1 MNFPFY
7 IAKRYLFAKKSH
19 NVINVISGIS
29 VAGIALASFALI
41 CTLSVFNGFND
52 LVATLF
58 TKFDPELKIVSTQGK
73 LFNTDNSKIQDLS
86 TLPFVEEYSFSLEE
100 QALIQYRNSQQIIT
114 IKGVEESF
122 YATSGIE
129 DILRGNGIFMLA
141 DEVCNYGIPGIGIIS
156 KLGSGIQPAEPFKL
170 YVPKQGER
178 VNMINAAANFNS
190 CNVYSPGVAFQMNQA
205 KYDENYLLVSL
216 DVAEN
221 LTGYNNQATAI
232 ELKLSDNISVKK
244 AKKRIAALLGTDF
257 KVLDRYEQQEDIF
270 KVVKLEKFI
279 SYLFLT
285 FILLISCFNIISSLI
300 MLMIEKQS
308 DTEILRSLGANKST
322 TTQIFI
328 YDGILI
334 SMIGAVSG
342 VVLGTI
348 AALLQQQFGFIPL
361 GTNGGFIVDAYPV
374 NLKIEDIVLVLATVL
389 VVSYIS
395 IKPIGK
401 LAKRVIG
408 Q

>member
-29 VAGIALASFALI
+29 VAGIALASFALV
-41 CTLSVFNGFND
+41 CTLSVFNGFNE

-58 TKFDPELKIVSTQGK
+58 TKFDPELKIVSAQGK
-73 LFNTDNSKIQDLS
+73 LFDTDGEFVKEI
-86 TLPFVEEYSFSLEE
+86 TALPFVEDCSFSLEE
-100 QALIQYRNSQQIIT
+100 QALVQYRNTQQIVM

-122 YATSGIE
+122 YSTSGIDE
-129 DILRGNGIFMLA
+129 ILIGKGIFMLSDA
-141 DEVCNYGIPGIGIIS
+141 VCEYGIPGIGIIS
-156 KLGSGIQPAEPFKL
+156 NLGSGIQPADAFSL
-170 YVPKQGER
+170 YVPKQGEK

-190 CNVYSPGVAFQMNQA
+190 SSIYSPGVAFQVNQT
-205 KYDENYLLVSL
+205 KYDDNYIIVSMDL
-216 DVAEN
+216 ARK
-221 LTGYNNQATAI
+221 LTGYENKASAI
-232 ELKLSDNISVKK
+232 ELKISDNISIKR
-244 AKKRIAALLGTDF
+244 AKKKISSILGSNF
-257 KVLDRYEQQEDIF
+257 EVLDRYEQQEDIF

-285 FILLISCFNIISSLI
+285 FILLIACFNIISSLI
-300 MLMIEKQS
+300 MLMIEKQA
-308 DTEILRSLGANKST
+308 DTDILRSLGADKST
-322 TTQIFI
+322 TTQIFV

-348 AALLQQQFGFIPL
+348 AALMQQHFGFIPL

-374 NLKIEDIVLVLATVL
+374 SVHLQDIILVLATVL
-389 VVSYIS
+389 AVSYIS

>member
-86 TLPFVEEYSFSLEE
+86 ELPFVEEYSFSLEE

-190 CNVYSPGVAFQMNQA
+190 CNVYSPGVAFQVNQA

-216 DVAEN
+216 DVAEK

-308 DTEILRSLGANKST
+308 DTEILRSLGADKST

>member
-86 TLPFVEEYSFSLEE
+86 ELPFVEEYSFSLEE

-141 DEVCNYGIPGIGIIS
+141 DEVCNYGLPGIGIIS

-190 CNVYSPGVAFQMNQA
+190 CNVYSPGVAFQVNQA

-216 DVAEN
+216 DVAEK

-308 DTEILRSLGANKST
+308 DTEILRSLGADKST

>member
-86 TLPFVEEYSFSLEE
+86 ELPFVEEYSFSLEE

-308 DTEILRSLGANKST
+308 DTEILRSLGADKST

>member
-244 AKKRIAALLGTDF
+244 AKKRIAALLGTDS

-300 MLMIEKQS
+300 MLMIE
-308 DTEILRSLGANKST
+308 
-322 TTQIFI
+322 
-328 YDGILI
+328 
-334 SMIGAVSG
+334 
-342 VVLGTI
+342 
-348 AALLQQQFGFIPL
+348 
-361 GTNGGFIVDAYPV
+361 
-374 NLKIEDIVLVLATVL
+374 
-389 VVSYIS
+389 
-395 IKPIGK
+395 
-401 LAKRVIG
+401 
-408 Q
+408 

>member
-73 LFNTDNSKIQDLS
+73 LFNTDNSKIKDLS
-86 TLPFVEEYSFSLEE
+86 ELPFVEEYSFSLEE

-190 CNVYSPGVAFQMNQA
+190 CNVYSPGVAFQVNQA

-216 DVAEN
+216 DVAEK

-308 DTEILRSLGANKST
+308 DTEILRSLGADKST

>member
-86 TLPFVEEYSFSLEE
+86 ELPFVEEYSFSLEE

-178 VNMINAAANFNS
+178 INMINAAANFNS
-190 CNVYSPGVAFQMNQA
+190 CNVYSPGVAFQVNQA

-216 DVAEN
+216 DVAEK

-308 DTEILRSLGANKST
+308 DTEILRSLGADKST

>member
-29 VAGIALASFALI
+29 VAGIALASFALV
-41 CTLSVFNGFND
+41 CTLSVFNGFNS
-52 LVATLF
+52 LVAMLF
-58 TKFDPELKIVSTQGK
+58 TKFDPELKIVAAQGK
-73 LFNTDNSKIQDLS
+73 LFEANDS
-86 TLPFVEEYSFSLEE
+86 TIEELTALPFVEECSYSLEE
-100 QALIQYRNSQQIIT
+100 QALVQYRNSQQIVM

-122 YATSGIE
+122 YSTSGIE
-129 DILRGNGIFMLA
+129 DILRGNGIFMLSDA
-141 DEVCNYGIPGIGIIS
+141 VCEYGIPGMGIIS
-156 KLGSGIQPAEPFKL
+156 NLGCGMQPAEPFKL

-178 VNMINAAANFNS
+178 VNMINATSNFNS
-190 CNVYSPGVAFQMNQA
+190 CSIFSPGVAFQVNQA
-205 KYDENYLLVSL
+205 KYDENYIIVSL
-216 DVAEN
+216 DLARE
-221 LTGYNNQATAI
+221 LTGYKNRASAI
-232 ELKLSDNISVKK
+232 ELKLSEKTSIKR
-244 AKKRIAALLGTDF
+244 AKKRIESVIGSDF
-257 KVLDRYEQQEDIF
+257 IVLDRYEQQEDIF

-285 FILLISCFNIISSLI
+285 FILLIACFNIISSLI

-308 DTEILRSLGANKST
+308 DTEILKSLGADSSA

-334 SMIGAVSG
+334 SMTGAISG
-342 VVLGTI
+342 VLLGTI
-348 AALLQQQFGFIPL
+348 TALLQQCFGFIPL
-361 GTNGGFIVDAYPV
+361 GANGGFIVDAYPV
-374 NLKIEDIVLVLATVL
+374 NVHWQDIVLILATVL
-389 VVSYIS
+389 AVSYIS

>member
-86 TLPFVEEYSFSLEE
+86 DLPFVEEYSFSLEE

-141 DEVCNYGIPGIGIIS
+141 DEVCNYGIPGLGIIS

-190 CNVYSPGVAFQMNQA
+190 CNIYSPGVAFQVNQA

-285 FILLISCFNIISSLI
+285 FILLIACFNIISSLI
-300 MLMIEKQS
+300 MLMIEKQA
-308 DTEILRSLGANKST
+308 DTEILRSLGADKST
-322 TTQIFI
+322 TTQIFV

-348 AALLQQQFGFIPL
+348 AALMQQHFGFIPL

>member
-86 TLPFVEEYSFSLEE
+86 DLPFVEEYSFSLEE

-129 DILRGNGIFMLA
+129 DILRGKGIFMLA
-141 DEVCNYGIPGIGIIS
+141 DEVCNYGIPGLGIIS
-156 KLGSGIQPAEPFKL
+156 RLGSGIQPAEPFKL

-190 CNVYSPGVAFQMNQA
+190 CNIYSPGVAFQVNQA

-244 AKKRIAALLGTDF
+244 AKKRIAALLGTEF

-285 FILLISCFNIISSLI
+285 FILLIACFNIISSLI
-300 MLMIEKQS
+300 MLMIEKQA
-308 DTEILRSLGANKST
+308 DTEILRSLGADKST
-322 TTQIFI
+322 TTQIFV

-334 SMIGAVSG
+334 SIIGAVSG

-348 AALLQQQFGFIPL
+348 AALMQQHFGFIPL

>member
-86 TLPFVEEYSFSLEE
+86 NLPFVEEYSFSLEE

-141 DEVCNYGIPGIGIIS
+141 DEVCNYGIPGLGIIS

-190 CNVYSPGVAFQMNQA
+190 CNVYSPGVAFQVNQA

-244 AKKRIAALLGTDF
+244 AKKRIAALLGTEF

-285 FILLISCFNIISSLI
+285 FILLIACFNIISSLI
-300 MLMIEKQS
+300 MLMIEKQA
-308 DTEILRSLGANKST
+308 DTEILRSLGADKST
-322 TTQIFI
+322 TTQIFV

-348 AALLQQQFGFIPL
+348 AALMQQHFGFIPL

-374 NLKIEDIVLVLATVL
+374 NLKIEDIVLVLTTVL

>member
-86 TLPFVEEYSFSLEE
+86 ELPFVEEYSFSLEE

-216 DVAEN
+216 DVAEK

-308 DTEILRSLGANKST
+308 DTEILRSLGADKST

>member
-86 TLPFVEEYSFSLEE
+86 ELPFVEEYSFSLEE

-190 CNVYSPGVAFQMNQA
+190 CNVYSPGVAFQVNQA

-216 DVAEN
+216 DVAEK

-244 AKKRIAALLGTDF
+244 AKKRIVALLGTDF

-308 DTEILRSLGANKST
+308 DTEILRSLGADKST

>member
-86 TLPFVEEYSFSLEE
+86 ELPFVEEYSFSLEE

-190 CNVYSPGVAFQMNQA
+190 CNIYSPGVAFQVNQA

-308 DTEILRSLGANKST
+308 DTEILRSLGADKST

-348 AALLQQQFGFIPL
+348 VALLQQQFGFIPL

>member
-29 VAGIALASFALI
+29 VAGIALASFALV

-58 TKFDPELKIVSTQGK
+58 TKFDPELKIVAAQGK
-73 LFNTDNSKIQDLS
+73 LFDIDNCAVEEISQ
-86 TLPFVEEYSFSLEE
+86 LPFVEDYSYSLEE
-100 QALIQYRNSQQIIT
+100 QALVQYRNTQQIVV

-122 YATSGIE
+122 YSTSGIE
-129 DILRGNGIFMLA
+129 DILRGNGIFMLTDA
-141 DEVCNYGIPGIGIIS
+141 VCEYGIPGMGVIS
-156 KLGSGIQPAEPFKL
+156 NLGSGIQPAEPFKL

-178 VNMINAAANFNS
+178 VNMINAAANFQSSN
-190 CNVYSPGVAFQMNQA
+190 
-205 KYDENYLLVSL
+205 VSL
-216 DVAEN
+216 DLARK
-221 LTGYNNQATAI
+221 LTGYQNKASAI
-232 ELKLSDNISVKK
+232 ELKLTDDISVKR
-244 AKKRIAALLGTDF
+244 AKKKIAAIVGTDF

-285 FILLISCFNIISSLI
+285 FILLIACFNIISSLI
-300 MLMIEKQS
+300 MLMIEKQA
-308 DTEILRSLGANKST
+308 DTEILRSLGADKAT
-322 TTQIFI
+322 TTSIFI

-334 SMIGAVSG
+334 SMLGAVSG

-348 AALLQQQFGFIPL
+348 AALLQQFFGFIPL

-374 NLKIEDIVLVLATVL
+374 SVHLQDIILVLTTVL
-389 VVSYIS
+389 AVSYIS

>member
-86 TLPFVEEYSFSLEE
+86 ELPFVEEYSFSLEE

-190 CNVYSPGVAFQMNQA
+190 CNVYSPGVAFQVNQA

-216 DVAEN
+216 DVAEK

-308 DTEILRSLGANKST
+308 DTEILRNLGADKST

>member
-86 TLPFVEEYSFSLEE
+86 DLPFVEEYSFSLEE

-141 DEVCNYGIPGIGIIS
+141 DEVCNYGIPGLGIIS

-190 CNVYSPGVAFQMNQA
+190 CNVYSPGVAFQVNQA

-244 AKKRIAALLGTDF
+244 AKKRIAALLGTEF

-285 FILLISCFNIISSLI
+285 FILLIACFNIISSLI
-300 MLMIEKQS
+300 MLMIEKQA
-308 DTEILRSLGANKST
+308 DTEILRSLGADKST
-322 TTQIFI
+322 TTQIFV

-348 AALLQQQFGFIPL
+348 AALMQQHFGFIPL

>member
-122 YATSGIE
+122 YAASGIE

-308 DTEILRSLGANKST
+308 DTEILRSLGADKST

>member
-100 QALIQYRNSQQIIT
+100 QALIQYRNSQQVIT

-308 DTEILRSLGANKST
+308 DTEILRSLGADKST

>member
-86 TLPFVEEYSFSLEE
+86 ELPFVEEYSFSLEE

-190 CNVYSPGVAFQMNQA
+190 CNVYSPGVAFQVNQA

-308 DTEILRSLGANKST
+308 DTEILRSLGADKST

>member
-86 TLPFVEEYSFSLEE
+86 TLSFVEEYSFSLEE

-308 DTEILRSLGANKST
+308 DTEILRSLGADKST

>member
-86 TLPFVEEYSFSLEE
+86 TLPFVEECSFSLEE

-308 DTEILRSLGANKST
+308 DTEILRSLGADKST

>member
-19 NVINVISGIS
+19 NIINVISGIS

-86 TLPFVEEYSFSLEE
+86 DLPFVEEYSFSLEE

-141 DEVCNYGIPGIGIIS
+141 DEVCNYGIPGLGIIS

-190 CNVYSPGVAFQMNQA
+190 CNIYSPGVAFQVNQA
-205 KYDENYLLVSL
+205 KYDENFLLVSL

-244 AKKRIAALLGTDF
+244 AKKRIAALLGTEF

-285 FILLISCFNIISSLI
+285 FILLIACFNIISSLI
-300 MLMIEKQS
+300 MLMIEKQA
-308 DTEILRSLGANKST
+308 DTEILRSLGADKST
-322 TTQIFI
+322 TTQIFV

-348 AALLQQQFGFIPL
+348 AALMQQHFGFIPL

>member
-86 TLPFVEEYSFSLEE
+86 ELPFVEEYSFSLEE

-190 CNVYSPGVAFQMNQA
+190 CNIYSPGVAFQVNQA
-205 KYDENYLLVSL
+205 KYDENYL
-216 DVAEN
+216 
-221 LTGYNNQATAI
+221 
-232 ELKLSDNISVKK
+232 
-244 AKKRIAALLGTDF
+244 
-257 KVLDRYEQQEDIF
+257 
-270 KVVKLEKFI
+270 
-279 SYLFLT
+279 
-285 FILLISCFNIISSLI
+285 
-300 MLMIEKQS
+300 
-308 DTEILRSLGANKST
+308 
-322 TTQIFI
+322 
-328 YDGILI
+328 
-334 SMIGAVSG
+334 
-342 VVLGTI
+342 
-348 AALLQQQFGFIPL
+348 
-361 GTNGGFIVDAYPV
+361 
-374 NLKIEDIVLVLATVL
+374 
-389 VVSYIS
+389 
-395 IKPIGK
+395 
-401 LAKRVIG
+401 
-408 Q
+408 

>member
-73 LFNTDNSKIQDLS
+73 LFNTDKSKIQDLS
-86 TLPFVEEYSFSLEE
+86 DLHFVEEYSFSLEE

-141 DEVCNYGIPGIGIIS
+141 DEVCNYGIPGLGIIS

-190 CNVYSPGVAFQMNQA
+190 CNIYSPGVAFQVNQA

-244 AKKRIAALLGTDF
+244 AKKRIAALLGTEF

-285 FILLISCFNIISSLI
+285 FILLIACFNIISSLI
-300 MLMIEKQS
+300 MLMIEKQA
-308 DTEILRSLGANKST
+308 DTEILRSLGADKST
-322 TTQIFI
+322 TTQIFV

-348 AALLQQQFGFIPL
+348 AALMQQHFGFIPL

>member
-86 TLPFVEEYSFSLEE
+86 DLPFVEEYSFSLEE

-141 DEVCNYGIPGIGIIS
+141 DEVCNYGIPGLGIIS

-190 CNVYSPGVAFQMNQA
+190 CNIYSPGVAFQVNQA

-244 AKKRIAALLGTDF
+244 AKKRIAALLGTEF

-285 FILLISCFNIISSLI
+285 FILLIACFNIISSLI
-300 MLMIEKQS
+300 MLMIEKQA
-308 DTEILRSLGANKST
+308 DTEILRSLGADKST
-322 TTQIFI
+322 TTQIFV

-348 AALLQQQFGFIPL
+348 AALMQQHFGFIPL

>member
-308 DTEILRSLGANKST
+308 DTEILRSLGADKST

>member
-1 MNFPFY
+1 
-7 IAKRYLFAKKSH
+7 
-19 NVINVISGIS
+19 
-29 VAGIALASFALI
+29 
-41 CTLSVFNGFND
+41 
-52 LVATLF
+52 
-58 TKFDPELKIVSTQGK
+58 
-73 LFNTDNSKIQDLS
+73 
-86 TLPFVEEYSFSLEE
+86 
-100 QALIQYRNSQQIIT
+100 
-114 IKGVEESF
+114 
-122 YATSGIE
+122 
-129 DILRGNGIFMLA
+129 
-141 DEVCNYGIPGIGIIS
+141 
-156 KLGSGIQPAEPFKL
+156 
-170 YVPKQGER
+170 
-178 VNMINAAANFNS
+178 
-190 CNVYSPGVAFQMNQA
+190 MNQA

-221 LTGYNNQATAI
+221 LTGYNNQVTAI

-308 DTEILRSLGANKST
+308 DTEILRSLGADKST

>member
-29 VAGIALASFALI
+29 VAGIALASFALV

-58 TKFDPELKIVSTQGK
+58 TKFDPELKIVAAQGE
-73 LFNTDNSKIQDLS
+73 LFDIDNCAVEEISQ
-86 TLPFVEEYSFSLEE
+86 LPFVEDYSYSLEE
-100 QALIQYRNSQQIIT
+100 QALVQYRNTQQIVV

-122 YATSGIE
+122 YSTSGIE
-129 DILRGNGIFMLA
+129 DILRGNGIFMLTDA
-141 DEVCNYGIPGIGIIS
+141 VCEYGIPGMGVIS
-156 KLGSGIQPAEPFKL
+156 NLGSGIQPAEPFKL

-178 VNMINAAANFNS
+178 VNMINAAANFQS
-190 CNVYSPGVAFQMNQA
+190 SNVFSPGVAFQVNQA
-205 KYDENYLLVSL
+205 KYDENYIIVSL
-216 DVAEN
+216 DLVRK
-221 LTGYNNQATAI
+221 LTGYQNKASAI
-232 ELKLSDNISVKK
+232 ELKLTDDISVKR
-244 AKKRIAALLGTDF
+244 AKKKIAAIVGTDF

-285 FILLISCFNIISSLI
+285 FILLIACFNIISSLI
-300 MLMIEKQS
+300 MLMIEKQA
-308 DTEILRSLGANKST
+308 DTEILRSLGADKAT
-322 TTQIFI
+322 TTSIFI

-334 SMIGAVSG
+334 SMLGAVSG

-348 AALLQQQFGFIPL
+348 AALLQQYFGFIPL

-374 NLKIEDIVLVLATVL
+374 SVHLQDIILVLTTVL
-389 VVSYIS
+389 AVSYIS

>member
-232 ELKLSDNISVKK
+232 ELKLSENISVKK

-285 FILLISCFNIISSLI
+285 FILLIYCFNIISSLI

-308 DTEILRSLGANKST
+308 DTEILRSLGADKST

>member
-58 TKFDPELKIVSTQGK
+58 TKFDPELKIVSTQGT

-86 TLPFVEEYSFSLEE
+86 DLPFVEEYSFSLEE

-141 DEVCNYGIPGIGIIS
+141 DEVCNYGIPGLGIIS

-178 VNMINAAANFNS
+178 VNLINAAANFNS
-190 CNVYSPGVAFQMNQA
+190 CNVYSPGVAFQVNQA

-244 AKKRIAALLGTDF
+244 AKKRIAALLGTEF

-285 FILLISCFNIISSLI
+285 FILLIACFNIISSLI
-300 MLMIEKQS
+300 MLMIEKQA
-308 DTEILRSLGANKST
+308 DTEILRSLGADKST
-322 TTQIFI
+322 TTQIFV

-348 AALLQQQFGFIPL
+348 AALMQQHFGFIPL

>member
-73 LFNTDNSKIQDLS
+73 LFNTDNSKIQNLS
-86 TLPFVEEYSFSLEE
+86 DLPFVEEYSFSLEE
-100 QALIQYRNSQQIIT
+100 QALIQYRNSQQIMT

-141 DEVCNYGIPGIGIIS
+141 DEVCNYGIPGLGIIS

-190 CNVYSPGVAFQMNQA
+190 CNIYSPGVAFQVNQA

-244 AKKRIAALLGTDF
+244 AKKRIAALLGTEF

-285 FILLISCFNIISSLI
+285 FILLIACFNIISSLI
-300 MLMIEKQS
+300 MLMIEKQA
-308 DTEILRSLGANKST
+308 DTEILRSLGADKST
-322 TTQIFI
+322 TTQIFV

-348 AALLQQQFGFIPL
+348 AALMQQHFGFIPL

-389 VVSYIS
+389 IVSYIS

>member
-86 TLPFVEEYSFSLEE
+86 DLPFVEEYSFSLEE
-100 QALIQYRNSQQIIT
+100 QALIQYRSSQQIIT

-141 DEVCNYGIPGIGIIS
+141 DEVCNYGIPGLGIIS
-156 KLGSGIQPAEPFKL
+156 RLGSGIQPAEPFKL

-190 CNVYSPGVAFQMNQA
+190 CNIYSPGVAFQVNQA

-285 FILLISCFNIISSLI
+285 FILLIACFNIISSLI
-300 MLMIEKQS
+300 MLMIEKQA
-308 DTEILRSLGANKST
+308 DTEILRSLGADKST
-322 TTQIFI
+322 TTQIFV

-348 AALLQQQFGFIPL
+348 AALMQQHFGFIPL

>member
-308 DTEILRSLGANKST
+308 DTEILRSLGADKST

-348 AALLQQQFGFIPL
+348 AALLQQQFGYIPL

>member
-232 ELKLSDNISVKK
+232 ELKLSDNIPVKK

-308 DTEILRSLGANKST
+308 DTEILRSLGADKST

>member
-86 TLPFVEEYSFSLEE
+86 DLPFVEEYSFSLEE

-141 DEVCNYGIPGIGIIS
+141 DEVCNYGIPGLGIIS
-156 KLGSGIQPAEPFKL
+156 RLGSGIQPAEPFKL

-190 CNVYSPGVAFQMNQA
+190 CNIYSPGVAFQVNQA

-244 AKKRIAALLGTDF
+244 AKKRIAALLGTEF

-285 FILLISCFNIISSLI
+285 FILLIACFNIISSLI
-300 MLMIEKQS
+300 MLMIEKQA
-308 DTEILRSLGANKST
+308 DTEILRSLGADKST
-322 TTQIFI
+322 TTQIFV

-348 AALLQQQFGFIPL
+348 AALMQQHFGFIPL

>member
-29 VAGIALASFALI
+29 VAGIALASFALV
-41 CTLSVFNGFND
+41 CTLSVFNGFNE

-58 TKFDPELKIVSTQGK
+58 TKFDPELKIVASQGK
-73 LFNTDNSKIQDLS
+73 LFNADSDMVNEITA
-86 TLPFVEEYSFSLEE
+86 LPFVEECSFSLEE
-100 QALIQYRNSQQIIT
+100 QALVQYRNSQQIVV

-122 YATSGIE
+122 YSTSGIE
-129 DILRGNGIFMLA
+129 EILRGKGIFMLS
-141 DEVCNYGIPGIGIIS
+141 DQVFEYGVPGIGIIGN
-156 KLGSGIQPAEPFKL
+156 LGCGMQPAEPFNL

-178 VNMINAAANFNS
+178 VNMLNAASNFNS
-190 CNVYSPGVAFQMNQA
+190 SSIYSPGVAFQVNQT
-205 KYDENYLLVSL
+205 KYDDNYIIVSL
-216 DVAEN
+216 DLARK
-221 LTGYNNQATAI
+221 LTGYENKASAI
-232 ELKLSDNISVKK
+232 ELKITDDISIKR
-244 AKKRIAALLGTDF
+244 AKKKITSILGSNF
-257 KVLDRYEQQEDIF
+257 EVLDRYEQQEDIF

-285 FILLISCFNIISSLI
+285 FILLIACFNIISSLI
-300 MLMIEKQS
+300 MLMIEKQA
-308 DTEILRSLGANKST
+308 DTNILKSLGTDSST
-322 TTQIFI
+322 TTQIFV

-334 SMIGAVSG
+334 SMLGAVSG

-348 AALLQQQFGFIPL
+348 AALLQQHFGFIPL
-361 GTNGGFIVDAYPV
+361 GANGGFIVDAYPV
-374 NLKIEDIVLVLATVL
+374 NVYWQDIVLVLATVL

>member
-73 LFNTDNSKIQDLS
+73 LFNTDNSNIQDLS
-86 TLPFVEEYSFSLEE
+86 DLPFVEEYSFSLEE

-141 DEVCNYGIPGIGIIS
+141 DEVCNYGIPGLGIIS

-190 CNVYSPGVAFQMNQA
+190 CNIYSPGVAFQVNQA

-244 AKKRIAALLGTDF
+244 AKKRIAALLGTEF

-285 FILLISCFNIISSLI
+285 FILLIACFNIISSLI
-300 MLMIEKQS
+300 MLMIEKQA
-308 DTEILRSLGANKST
+308 DTEILRSLGADKST
-322 TTQIFI
+322 TTQIFV

-348 AALLQQQFGFIPL
+348 AALMQQHFGFIPL

>member
-86 TLPFVEEYSFSLEE
+86 NLPFVEEYSFSLEE

-141 DEVCNYGIPGIGIIS
+141 DEVCNYGIPGLGIIS

-178 VNMINAAANFNS
+178 VNMINAATNFNS
-190 CNVYSPGVAFQMNQA
+190 CNVYSPGVAFQVNQA

-244 AKKRIAALLGTDF
+244 AKKRIAALLGTEF

-285 FILLISCFNIISSLI
+285 FILLIACFNIISSLI
-300 MLMIEKQS
+300 MLMIEKQA
-308 DTEILRSLGANKST
+308 DTEILRSLGADKST
-322 TTQIFI
+322 TTQIFV

-348 AALLQQQFGFIPL
+348 AALMQQHFGFIPL